1 MQAHW
6 GIQYKYEICA
16 HAFPGKTAKSLR
28 LACLPCHPMPRSP
41 STPSSAQ
48 VRTLPAPR
56 QAVSFQQL
64 SAAHQLPRHLSVTLI
79 TRWLQ
84 VLLKVTS
91 IVSRCLFY
99 CTCSTRDMYKMQYL
113 PCYCFCHK
121 REALLSLCVPNRSGV
136 KPRHLGSP
144 PPAPAPAHHARTPA
158 RSAAKSPGCLAN
170 NVPLLGG
177 LDWWLDW
184 MFAGFP
190 EKKIKE
196 VAQIPKP
203 SIQSSN

>member
-6 GIQYKYEICA
+6 GSYPVPKSEMCA
-16 HAFPGKTAKSLR
+16 HASGRTAKSLR
-28 LACLPCHPMPRSP
+28 LADLPCHPMPRSP

-79 TRWLQ
+79 TGWLQ

-91 IVSRCLFY
+91 SFSPACVIAHVPPG
-99 CTCSTRDMYKMQYL
+99 TPKMQYL
-113 PCYCFCHK
+113 PCYCFSHK
-121 REALLSLCVPNRSGV
+121 REAPHSLCVPNRSGV

-158 RSAAKSPGCLAN
+158 RSAAKSPGCLVN
-170 NVPLLGG
+170 KVPLLGG
-177 LDWWLDW
+177 LDWWLDR

-190 EKKIKE
+190 EKTL
-196 VAQIPKP
+196 
-203 SIQSSN
+203 